1 MAAETCGIIVIIT
14 RSLVSRIVVV
24 VVELPRLLCTVVGRK
39 PANPP
44 QESDDIRGICL
55 DKFPVGQERLPK
67 GFPSLLTPR
76 RTPQE
81 MFSVLS
87 TSPSFRSTAV
97 MHRLG
102 MTLLVCALPRVPI
115 KNPRCGRLR
124 TSGELGVESLVLL
137 RLCPDLAM
145 LTHCRSVGCRD

>member
-14 RSLVSRIVVV
+14 RSLVSRIVV

-44 QESDDIRGICL
+44 QESDDIRGIRL

-76 RTPQE
+76 RAFLQE
-81 MFSVLS
+81 NMFSVLS
-87 TSPSFRSTAV
+87 TSLFFRMSA
-97 MHRLG
+97 RL
-102 MTLLVCALPRVPI
+102 L
-115 KNPRCGRLR
+115 
-124 TSGELGVESLVLL
+124 
-137 RLCPDLAM
+137 
-145 LTHCRSVGCRD
+145 